1 MNNIRKSGRF
11 SFRPNKRYNYSRSN
25 NSFAHNKIRPKGNI
39 PMMYEKYIKMAKE
52 ATSSGDR
59 VQAEYYHQYA
69 DHYSRVMSENG
80 IKPFE
85 QENLNKASNTETTED
100 SSLENDQEITKS
112 STNSKIK
119 SSDKVDSKVD
129 SKVDTEEND
138 DENENSLDAV
148 SFISQPVSKTEK
160 LKK

>member
-11 SFRPNKRYNYSRSN
+11 SFRPKRYNYSRAN

-39 PMMYEKYIKMAKE
+39 PLMYEKYIKMAKE

-69 DHYSRVMSENG
+69 DHYSRVMTENG

-85 QENLNKASNTETTED
+85 QENLNKTSNNETTED

-119 SSDKVDSKVD
+119 SSDKVDSED
-129 SKVDTEEND
+129 NN
-138 DENENSLDAV
+138 DENETSLDAV

>member
-1 MNNIRKSGRF
+1 MNNIRKGGRF
-11 SFRPNKRYNYSRSN
+11 SFRSNKRYSYSRAN
-25 NSFAHNKIRPKGNI
+25 NSFGHNKLRPKGNI

-85 QENLNKASNTETTED
+85 QENLIKASNKETAED

-119 SSDKVDSKVD
+119 SSDKVDS
-129 SKVDTEEND
+129 EENN